1 MAFWLSKS
9 RALLVSSLVL
19 ILALVVACG
28 TSAPEVIEREV
39 VKEVTVEVPK
49 EVEVVREVEVPV
61 EVEKE
66 VIKEVQVVTEVEV
79 IKEIPKETVVERT
92 VIATP
97 TPIPVSE
104 GPVEAKVDRVIY
116 ALGEV
121 QETNRHWT
129 VGRPSYYQFDPYS
142 ETLVGI
148 DSVTNARIPRLANS
162 WESSPDGRVWT
173 FNLQEGVPFHFGYGE
188 FTSADAIASLDR
200 ILGDDSQVS
209 AASFFTGATYA
220 APDDY
225 TVEINFPSIS
235 LDTPAILSRG
245 FGGGE
250 IMMLSKNQFDTV
262 GVEGFD
268 EKPAGTGSYMYG
280 GRTQGQNIWFEK
292 APQPHW
298 RGENPDFNEVE
309 LRWVREDLTRLAALL
324 TGEIHIAAL
333 SRELQLEAQ
342 RRGMKS
348 AEAGAPT
355 HYLTMFLGGQYY
367 LEGDPSYDP
376 NIPWASPD
384 TGKLIRQAMNKAIN
398 RDELLDH
405 VLKGQG
411 SLMLL
416 TQFHPVLG
424 VWNEQWEADWE
435 EQYGYDPE
443 AAKALM
449 AQAGFSPENPM
460 PFTSYN
466 YFSSDEPETA
476 VMLEALI
483 NYWQP
488 IGIEVTLLDSEWGT
502 VRKEYRAKGDF
513 IKKGGWGNVITM
525 RSLTNRLRSWSS
537 AGNVNPEADGGYNGG
552 PGYFSPVIE
561 NNYAEFQ
568 GLQNVD
574 YDQINELL
582 LEVGNDKFYNFA
594 DIPFFWF
601 TLQVTYNPEVV
612 ESWTFP
618 GTAGSKTSHWDLLK
632 ATQ

>member
-1 MAFWLSKS
+1 MAFWLTKS
-9 RALLVSSLVL
+9 RALLVSSMVLVL
-19 ILALVVACG
+19 AFVVACG
-28 TSAPEVIEREV
+28 TAAPEVIEREV
-39 VKEVTVEVPK
+39 VREVTVEVPK
-49 EVEVVREVEVPV
+49 EVEVVKEVEVPV

-66 VIKEVQVVTEVEV
+66 VVREVEV
-79 IKEIPKETVVERT
+79 VKEVEVLKEIPKETVVERT

-97 TPIPVSE
+97 TPIPVSA
-104 GPVEAKVDRVIY
+104 GPVETKVDRVIY

-142 ETLVGI
+142 ETLIGI
-148 DSVTNARIPRLANS
+148 HEVTNARIPRLAKN
-162 WESSPDGRVWT
+162 WESSPDGREWT
-173 FNLQEGVPFHFGYGE
+173 LYLEEGVPFHFDWGE
-188 FTSADAIASLDR
+188 FTSADVIASFDR
-200 ILGDDSQVS
+200 ILGEDSQVS
-209 AASFFTGATYA
+209 AASFFNGATYEA
-220 APDDY
+220 VDDY
-225 TVEINFPSIS
+225 TVKIAFPSLA

-250 IMMLSKNQFDTV
+250 IMMLSKRQFDEA

-280 GRTQGQNIWFEK
+280 GRTVGQNIWFEK

-298 RGENPDFNEVE
+298 RGENPDFQEVE

-333 SRELQLEAQ
+333 SRELQIEAA
-342 RRGMKS
+342 RNGMVN

-367 LEGDPSYDP
+367 GAYQEDYDPSV
-376 NIPWASPD
+376 PWASPD
-384 TGKLIRQAMNKAIN
+384 HGKTIRQAMNKAID
-398 RDELLDH
+398 REEMLQH

-424 VWNEQWEADWE
+424 VWNEAWENDWE
-435 EQYGYDPE
+435 ELYGFDTE
-443 AAKALM
+443 AARELM
-449 AQAGFSPENPM
+449 AQAGYTPDNPM

-488 IGIEVTLLDSEWGT
+488 IGIDVTLLDSEWGT
-502 VRKEYRAKGDF
+502 VRSNYRERTDF

-537 AGNVNPEADGGYNGG
+537 AQGVGGS
-552 PGYFSPVIE
+552 GYYSDVIE
-561 NNYAEFQ
+561 RNYAEFQ
-568 GLQNVD
+568 AMDTVD
-574 YDQINELL
+574 NDRIHELL
-582 LEVGNDKFYNFA
+582 MEMGNDKYYNFA

-601 TLQVTYNPEVV
+601 TLQVTFNPEVV

-618 GTAGSKTSHWDLLK
+618 GTAGSKTSHWNLLK
-632 ATQ
+632 AAQ

>member
-1 MAFWLSKS
+1 MGFWSKKGP
-9 RALLVSSLVL
+9 RALLAGVL
-19 ILALVVACG
+19 ISVLAFVVACG
-28 TSAPEVIEREV
+28 SSAPEVR
-39 VKEVTVEVPK
+39 
-49 EVEVVREVEVPV
+49 EVVREVEVPV

-66 VIKEVQVVTEVEV
+66 VVREVEV
-79 IKEIPKETVVERT
+79 PVEVEKEVVREVEVLKEVEVVKEVPKETVVERT

-97 TPIPVSE
+97 TPIPVSA
-104 GPVEAKVDRVIY
+104 GPVETKVDRVIY

-142 ETLVGI
+142 ETLIGI
-148 DSVTNARIPRLANS
+148 DSVTNARIPRLAKS
-162 WESSPDGRVWT
+162 WESSPDGREWT
-173 FNLQEGVPFHFGYGE
+173 LYLEEGVPFHFDWGE
-188 FTSADAIASLDR
+188 FTSADVIASFDR

-209 AASFFTGATYA
+209 AASFFDGTTYEA
-220 APDDY
+220 VDDY
-225 TVEINFPSIS
+225 TVKLVFPSIA

-250 IMMLSKNQFDTV
+250 IMMLSKSQFDEV
-262 GVEGFD
+262 GVDGFD

-280 GRTQGQNIWFEK
+280 GRTDGQNIWFEK

-298 RGENPDFNEVE
+298 RGENPDFQEVE

-324 TGEIHIAAL
+324 TEEIHIAAL
-333 SRELQLEAQ
+333 SRELQLEAA
-342 RRGMKS
+342 RNGMEN

-367 LEGDPSYDP
+367 LDGDTSYDP
-376 NIPWASPD
+376 TIPWASPEH
-384 TGKLIRQAMNKAIN
+384 GKIIRQAMNKAID
-398 RDELLDH
+398 RDAMLEH

-449 AQAGFSPENPM
+449 AQAGYSTENPM

-483 NYWQP
+483 NFWQP
-488 IGIEVTLLDSEWGT
+488 IGIDVTLLDSEWGT
-502 VRKEYRAKGDF
+502 VRGEYRSKGDF

-525 RSLTNRLRSWSS
+525 RSLTNRLRSWSTV
-537 AGNVNPEADGGYNGG
+537 GNKNPEAPGGYNGG

-561 NNYAEFQ
+561 KNYAEFQ
-568 GLQNVD
+568 ALQEVD
-574 YDQINELL
+574 NDRINELL

-601 TLQVTYNPEVV
+601 TLQVTFNPNVV

-632 ATQ
+632 AAQ

>member
-1 MAFWLSKS
+1 MAYWFTKS
-9 RALLVSSLVL
+9 RALLVSSL
-19 ILALVVACG
+19 ILTLAFVVACG
-28 TSAPEVIEREV
+28 TAAPEVVEREV
-39 VKEVTVEVPK
+39 IKEVTVEVPK
-49 EVEVVREVEVPV
+49 EVEVVKEVEVPV

-66 VIKEVQVVTEVEV
+66 VIREVEV
-79 IKEIPKETVVERT
+79 VKEVEVLKEIPKETVVERT

-97 TPIPVSE
+97 TPIPVSA

-142 ETLVGI
+142 ETLIGI
-148 DSVTNARIPRLANS
+148 DSVTNARIPRLAKN
-162 WESSPDGRVWT
+162 WESSTDGREWT
-173 FNLQEGVPFHFGYGE
+173 LYLEEGVPFHFDWGE
-188 FTSADAIASLDR
+188 FTSADVIASFDR
-200 ILGDDSQVS
+200 ILSEESQVS
-209 AASFFTGATYA
+209 AASFFDGATYEA
-220 APDDY
+220 VDDY
-225 TVEINFPSIS
+225 TVKVTFPSLA

-250 IMMLSKNQFDTV
+250 IMMLSKRQFDEM

-280 GRTQGQNIWFEK
+280 GRTVGQNIWFEK

-298 RGENPDFNEVE
+298 RGENPDFQEVE

-333 SRELQLEAQ
+333 SRELQLEAA
-342 RRGMKS
+342 RNGMVN

-367 LEGDPSYDP
+367 GAYQDDYDP
-376 NIPWASPD
+376 NVPWASPEH
-384 TGKLIRQAMNKAIN
+384 GKIIRQAMNKAID
-398 RDELLDH
+398 REEMLQH

-424 VWNEQWEADWE
+424 VWNEEWENDWE
-435 EQYGYDPE
+435 ELYGFDTE
-443 AAKALM
+443 AARELM
-449 AQAGFSPENPM
+449 AQAGYTPENPM

-488 IGIEVTLLDSEWGT
+488 IGIDVTLLDSEWGT
-502 VRKEYRAKGDF
+502 VRKNYRERTDF

-537 AGNVNPEADGGYNGG
+537 AQGVGGS
-552 PGYFSPVIE
+552 GYYSDVIE
-561 NNYAEFQ
+561 QNYAEFQ
-568 GLQNVD
+568 AMATVD
-574 YDQINELL
+574 NDRIHELL
-582 LEVGNDKFYNFA
+582 LEMGNDKYYNFA

-601 TLQVTYNPEVV
+601 TLQVTFNPDVV

-632 ATQ
+632 AAQ

>member
-1 MAFWLSKS
+1 MSFWLSKC
-9 RALLVSSLVL
+9 RILFAFSLIGL
-19 ILALVVACG
+19 LALVVACG
-28 TSAPEVIEREV
+28 SAAPEVIEREV
-39 VKEVTVEVPK
+39 EVVREVP
-49 EVEVVREVEVPV
+49 VEVVREVEREVQVPV
-61 EVEKE
+61 EVEKVVE
-66 VIKEVQVVTEVEV
+66 REVQVVQEVEV
-79 IKEIPKETVVERT
+79 LKEVPRETVVERT

-97 TPIPVSE
+97 TPIPAMME
-104 GPVEAKVDRVIY
+104 EVEAKVDRVIY

-142 ETLVGI
+142 ETLIGI
-148 DSVTNARIPRLANS
+148 HEVTNARIPRLAKS
-162 WESSPDGRVWT
+162 WESSPDGREWT
-173 FNLQEGVPFHFGYGE
+173 LYLEEGVPFHFDWGE
-188 FTSADAIASLDR
+188 FTSADVIASFDR
-200 ILGDDSQVS
+200 ILGEDSQVS
-209 AASFFTGATYA
+209 AASFFDGATYDA
-220 APDDY
+220 VDDY
-225 TVEINFPSIS
+225 TVKVTFPSLA

-250 IMMLSKNQFDTV
+250 IMMLSKRQFDEV

-268 EKPAGTGSYMYG
+268 EKPAGTGSYVYG
-280 GRTQGQNIWFEK
+280 GRTVGQNIWFEK

-298 RGENPDFNEVE
+298 RGENPDFQEVE

-333 SRELQLEAQ
+333 SRELQLEAA
-342 RRGMKS
+342 RNGMVN

-367 LEGDPSYDP
+367 GAYQEDYDP
-376 NIPWASPD
+376 AVPWASPD
-384 TGKLIRQAMNKAIN
+384 NGKIIRQAMNKAID
-398 RDELLDH
+398 REEMLQH

-424 VWNEQWEADWE
+424 VWNDEWENDWE
-435 EQYGYDPE
+435 ELYGYDPD
-443 AAKALM
+443 AARELM
-449 AQAGFSPENPM
+449 AQAGYTPENPM

-502 VRKEYRAKGDF
+502 VRKNYRERTDF

-537 AGNVNPEADGGYNGG
+537 AQGVGGS
-552 PGYFSPVIE
+552 GYYSDVIE
-561 NNYAEFQ
+561 RNYAEFQ
-568 GLQNVD
+568 AMDTVD
-574 YDQINELL
+574 NDRIHELL
-582 LEVGNDKFYNFA
+582 LEMGNDKYYNFA

-601 TLQVTYNPEVV
+601 TLQVTFNPEVV

-618 GTAGSKTSHWDLLK
+618 GTAGSKTSHWNLLK
-632 ATQ
+632 AAQ

>member
-1 MAFWLSKS
+1 MASWFTKS
-9 RALLVSSLVL
+9 RAILVSSLVL
-19 ILALVVACG
+19 TLAFVVACG
-28 TSAPEVIEREV
+28 TAAPEVVEREVVREVQVEVPKEIEV
-39 VKEVTVEVPK
+39 VKEVQVPVEV
-49 EVEVVREVEVPV
+49 EREVVREVEVV
-61 EVEKE
+61 K
-66 VIKEVQVVTEVEV
+66 EVEV
-79 IKEIPKETVVERT
+79 LKEIPKETVVERT

-97 TPIPVSE
+97 TPIPVSA
-104 GPVEAKVDRVIY
+104 GPVETKVDRVIY

-142 ETLVGI
+142 ETLIGI
-148 DSVTNARIPRLANS
+148 HEVTNARIPRLAKN
-162 WESSPDGRVWT
+162 WEASPDGREWT
-173 FNLQEGVPFHFGYGE
+173 LHLEEGVPFHFDWGE
-188 FTSADAIASLDR
+188 FTSADVIASFDR
-200 ILGDDSQVS
+200 ILGEDSQVS
-209 AASFFTGATYA
+209 AASFFDGATYEA
-220 APDDY
+220 VDDY
-225 TVEINFPSIS
+225 TVKISFPSLA

-250 IMMLSKNQFDTV
+250 IMMLSKRQFDEV

-268 EKPAGTGSYMYG
+268 EMPAGTGSYMYG
-280 GRTQGQNIWFEK
+280 GRTVGQNIWFEK

-298 RGENPDFNEVE
+298 RGENPDFQEVE

-333 SRELQLEAQ
+333 SRELQIEAA
-342 RRGMKS
+342 RNGMIN

-367 LEGDPSYDP
+367 GAYQEDYDPSV
-376 NIPWASPD
+376 PWASPEH
-384 TGKLIRQAMNKAIN
+384 GKIIRQAMNKAID
-398 RDELLDH
+398 RDEMLQH

-424 VWNEQWEADWE
+424 VWNEAWENDWE
-435 EQYGYDPE
+435 ELYGYDPE
-443 AAKALM
+443 AARELM
-449 AQAGFSPENPM
+449 AQAGYTPENPM

-488 IGIEVTLLDSEWGT
+488 IGIDVTLLDSEWGT
-502 VRKEYRAKGDF
+502 VRKNYRERTDF

-537 AGNVNPEADGGYNGG
+537 AQGVGGS
-552 PGYFSPVIE
+552 GYYSDVIE
-561 NNYAEFQ
+561 RNYAEFQ
-568 GLQNVD
+568 AMDTVD
-574 YDQINELL
+574 NDRIHELL
-582 LEVGNDKFYNFA
+582 MEMGNDKYYNFA

-601 TLQVTYNPEVV
+601 TLQVTYNPDVV

-618 GTAGSKTSHWDLLK
+618 GTAGSKTSHWNLLR
-632 ATQ
+632 AAQ

>member
-1 MAFWLSKS
+1 MAFNRLSKPK
-9 RALLVSSLVL
+9 AILFCSLVL
-19 ILALVVACG
+19 VLALVVACG
-28 TSAPEVIEREV
+28 SAAPQVVEREV
-39 VKEVTVEVPK
+39 IKEVPVEVIKEVPVEVMK
-49 EVEVVREVEVPV
+49 EVEVVRNVEVL
-61 EVEKE
+61 
-66 VIKEVQVVTEVEV
+66 
-79 IKEIPKETVVERT
+79 KEIPVETVVERT

-97 TPIPVSE
+97 TPIPVSD
-104 GPVEAKVDRVIY
+104 GPVQAKVTRVIY

-142 ETLVGI
+142 ETLIGI
-148 DSVTNARIPRLANS
+148 DSKTNARIPRLAKS

-173 FNLQEGVPFHFGYGE
+173 LHLEQGVPFHFGYGN
-188 FTSADAIASLDR
+188 FTSADVIASFDR

-209 AASFFTGATYA
+209 AVSFFDGATYTA
-220 APDDY
+220 SDDY
-225 TVEINFPSIS
+225 TVEIAFPSIS
-235 LDTPAILSRG
+235 LDAPAILSRG

-250 IMMLSKNQFDTV
+250 IMMLSKNQFETE

-268 EKPAGTGSYMYG
+268 AKPAGTGSYMYG
-280 GRTQGQNIWFEK
+280 GRSQGQNIWFEK

-298 RGENPDFNEVE
+298 RGENPDFEEVE

-324 TGEIHIAAL
+324 TGEIHIASL
-333 SRELQLEAQ
+333 SRELQLEAK
-342 RRGMKS
+342 RRGME
-348 AEAGAPT
+348 AAVAGAPT

-367 LEGDPSYDP
+367 GAYQEDYDPSV
-376 NIPWASPD
+376 PWTNPE
-384 TGKLIRQAMNKAIN
+384 TGKLIRQAMNKAID
-398 RDELLDH
+398 REEMLQH
-405 VLKGQG
+405 VLKGDG
-411 SLMLL
+411 LLMLL
-416 TQFHPVLG
+416 TQYHPILG
-424 VWNEQWEADWE
+424 SWNEAWETDWE

-449 AQAGFSPENPM
+449 AQAGYGPENPM
-460 PFTSYN
+460 QFTSYN

-483 NYWQP
+483 NYWEP
-488 IGIEVTLLDSEWGT
+488 IGIDVTLLDSEWGT
-502 VRKEYRAKGDF
+502 VRKNYRERTDF

-537 AGNVNPEADGGYNGG
+537 VQGVGGAGY
-552 PGYFSPVIE
+552 YSTIIE

-568 GLQNVD
+568 AMSTVD
-574 YDQINELL
+574 YDRINQLI
-582 LEVGNDKFYNFA
+582 LEVGNDKYYNFA

-601 TLQVTYNPEVV
+601 TLSVIYNPDVV

-632 ATQ
+632 AAQ

>member
-1 MAFWLSKS
+1 MAYWFSKS
-9 RALLVSSLVL
+9 RALLISSL
-19 ILALVVACG
+19 ILTLAFVVACG
-28 TSAPEVIEREV
+28 TAAPEIVEREV
-39 VKEVTVEVPK
+39 VREVQVEVPK

-66 VIKEVQVVTEVEV
+66 VVREVEV
-79 IKEIPKETVVERT
+79 VKEVEVLKEVPKETVVERT

-97 TPIPVSE
+97 TPIPVSA

-142 ETLVGI
+142 ETLIGI
-148 DSVTNARIPRLANS
+148 DSVTNARIPRLAKN
-162 WESSPDGRVWT
+162 WESSPDGREWT
-173 FNLQEGVPFHFGYGE
+173 LYLEEGVPFHFDWGE
-188 FTSADAIASLDR
+188 FTSADVIASFDR
-200 ILGDDSQVS
+200 ILSEESQVS
-209 AASFFTGATYA
+209 AASFFDGATYEA
-220 APDDY
+220 VDDY
-225 TVEINFPSIS
+225 TVKVTFPSLA

-250 IMMLSKNQFDTV
+250 IMMLSKRQFDEV

-280 GRTQGQNIWFEK
+280 GRTVGQSIWFEK

-298 RGENPDFNEVE
+298 RGENPDFQEVE

-333 SRELQLEAQ
+333 SRELQLEAA
-342 RRGMKS
+342 RNGMVN

-367 LEGDPSYDP
+367 GAYQEDYDPSV
-376 NIPWASPD
+376 PWASPEH
-384 TGKLIRQAMNKAIN
+384 GKIIRQAMNKAID
-398 RDELLDH
+398 RDEMLQH

-424 VWNEQWEADWE
+424 VWNEDWENDWE
-435 EQYGYDPE
+435 ELYGFDTE
-443 AAKALM
+443 AARELM
-449 AQAGFSPENPM
+449 AQAGYTPDNPM

-488 IGIEVTLLDSEWGT
+488 IGIDVTLLDSEWGT
-502 VRKEYRAKGDF
+502 VRSNYRERTDF

-537 AGNVNPEADGGYNGG
+537 AQGVGGS
-552 PGYFSPVIE
+552 GYYSDVIE
-561 NNYAEFQ
+561 QNYAEFQ
-568 GLQNVD
+568 AMATVD
-574 YDQINELL
+574 NDRIHELL
-582 LEVGNDKFYNFA
+582 LEMGNDKYYNFA

-601 TLQVTYNPEVV
+601 TLQVTFNPDVV

-632 ATQ
+632 AAQ

>member
-1 MAFWLSKS
+1 MAFNRLSKPK
-9 RALLVSSLVL
+9 AILFCSLVL
-19 ILALVVACG
+19 VLALVVACG
-28 TSAPEVIEREV
+28 SAAPQVVEREV
-39 VKEVTVEVPK
+39 IKEVPVEVIKEVPVEVMK
-49 EVEVVREVEVPV
+49 EVEVVRNVEVL
-61 EVEKE
+61 
-66 VIKEVQVVTEVEV
+66 
-79 IKEIPKETVVERT
+79 KEIPVETVVERT

-97 TPIPVSE
+97 TPIPVSA
-104 GPVEAKVDRVIY
+104 GPVQAKVTRVIY

-142 ETLVGI
+142 ETLIGI
-148 DSVTNARIPRLANS
+148 DSKTNARIPRLAKS

-173 FNLQEGVPFHFGYGE
+173 LHLEEGVPFHFGYGN
-188 FTSADAIASLDR
+188 FTSADVIASFDR

-209 AASFFTGATYA
+209 AVSFFNGATYTA
-220 APDDY
+220 SDDY
-225 TVEINFPSIS
+225 TVEIAFPSIS
-235 LDTPAILSRG
+235 LDAPAILSRG

-250 IMMLSKNQFDTV
+250 IMMLSKNQFDSV

-268 EKPAGTGSYMYG
+268 EQPAGTGSYMYG
-280 GRTQGQNIWFEK
+280 GREQGQNIWFEK

-298 RGENPDFNEVE
+298 RGENPDFQEVE

-324 TGEIHIAAL
+324 TGEIHIASL
-333 SRELQLEAQ
+333 SRELQLEAK
-342 RRGMKS
+342 RRGME
-348 AEAGAPT
+348 AAVAGAPT

-367 LEGDPSYDP
+367 GAYQEDYDP
-376 NIPWASPD
+376 NVPWTNPE
-384 TGKLIRQAMNKAIN
+384 TGKLIRQAMNKAID
-398 RDELLDH
+398 REEMLQH
-405 VLKGQG
+405 VLKGDG
-411 SLMLL
+411 LLMLL
-416 TQFHPVLG
+416 TQYHPILG
-424 VWNEQWEADWE
+424 SWNEAWEADWE

-449 AQAGFSPENPM
+449 AQAGYGPDNPM
-460 PFTSYN
+460 KFTSYN

-483 NYWQP
+483 NYWEP
-488 IGIEVTLLDSEWGT
+488 IGIDVTLLDSEWGT
-502 VRKEYRAKGDF
+502 VRKNYRERTDF

-537 AGNVNPEADGGYNGG
+537 VQGVGGAGY
-552 PGYFSPVIE
+552 YSTIIE

-568 GLQNVD
+568 AMSTVD
-574 YDQINELL
+574 YDRINQLI
-582 LEVGNDKFYNFA
+582 LEVGNDKYYNFA

-601 TLQVTYNPEVV
+601 TLSVIYNPDVV

-632 ATQ
+632 AAQ